1 MQINY
6 MIFHKK
12 EILFQRP
19 IKSYVN
25 TSRQYTHIWGA
36 LCCPYTPGS
45 PQSFSGSKR
54 WGDGCEPQNHLAE
67 EKGGFSG
74 SNPPV

>member
-19 IKSYVN
+19 IKSYEN

-54 WGDGCEPQNHLAE
+54 WG
-67 EKGGFSG
+67 
-74 SNPPV
+74 

>member
-19 IKSYVN
+19 MKSYEN
-25 TSRQYTHIWGA
+25 TSRQYTHIYA
-36 LCCPYTPGS
+36 
-45 PQSFSGSKR
+45 
-54 WGDGCEPQNHLAE
+54 EPSAAHTHQEA
-67 EKGGFSG
+67 
-74 SNPPV
+74 PIV